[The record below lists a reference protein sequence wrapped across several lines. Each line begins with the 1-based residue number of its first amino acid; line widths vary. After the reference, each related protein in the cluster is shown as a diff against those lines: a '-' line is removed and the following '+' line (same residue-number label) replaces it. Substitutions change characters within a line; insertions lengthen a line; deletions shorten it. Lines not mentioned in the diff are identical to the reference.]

1 MKDMIQEIKN
11 KIVELMPISKG
22 NYSSQFVVKYDKDN
36 MLRIMFKYECLGNHI
51 LDFNEGTDKSIQQYF
66 LDEIHNIT
74 KTNPDKSTKNMSY
87 IMRKKVDED
96 GEFDIAGLSVLN
108 LTYNVSLSNR
118 VTRPSM
124 RTLLGLE

>member
-11 KIVELMPISKG
+11 KIYELMPISKG

-36 MLRIMFKYECLGNHI
+36 MVRIMFKYECLGNHI
-51 LDFNEGTDKSIQQYF
+51 LDFNKGTDKSIQQYF

-74 KTNPDKSTKNMSY
+74 KTNPDKSTKQMSY

-96 GEFDIAGLSVLN
+96 MEFDIAGLSVLN

>member
-11 KIVELMPISKG
+11 KIYELMPISKG
-22 NYSSQFVVKYDKDN
+22 NYHPQFVVKYDKDN
-36 MLRIMFKYECLGNHI
+36 MLRIMFKYECFNNEI
-51 LDFNEGTDKSIQQYF
+51 LDFNKDSDKSIQQYF

-74 KTNPDKSTKNMSY
+74 KTNPDISSKNLSS
-87 IMRKKVDED
+87 IMRRNND
-96 GEFDIAGLSVLN
+96 GEFDIAGLSVVN
-108 LTYNVSLSNR
+108 LTYNVVLSHR

>member
-11 KIVELMPISKG
+11 KIYELMPISKG
-22 NYSSQFVVKYDKDN
+22 SYNSQFVVKYDKDN
-36 MLRIMFKYECLGNHI
+36 MLRIMFKYECFDNEI
-51 LDFNEGTDKSIQQYF
+51 LDFNKGTDKSIQQYF

-74 KTNPDKSTKNMSY
+74 KTKHDLSTKSISS
-87 IMRKKVDED
+87 IMRKNDD
-96 GEFDIAGLSVLN
+96 GEFDIAGLTVLN